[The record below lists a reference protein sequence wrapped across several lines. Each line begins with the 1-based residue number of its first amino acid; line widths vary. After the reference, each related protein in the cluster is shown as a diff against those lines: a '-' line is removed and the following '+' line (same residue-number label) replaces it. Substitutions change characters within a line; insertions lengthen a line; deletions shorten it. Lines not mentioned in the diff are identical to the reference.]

1 MVALI
6 YDQRNMLLRRDD
18 AARDSGGT
26 GKTQGP
32 QGGAKAS
39 PMGFSISPHS
49 PESYSLTLLVHT
61 PKLVNVLVGVFYWVR
76 VSIVEQHRLE

>member
-1 MVALI
+1 
-6 YDQRNMLLRRDD
+6 
-18 AARDSGGT
+18 
-26 GKTQGP
+26 
-32 QGGAKAS
+32 
-39 PMGFSISPHS
+39 MGLSLPPRS